1 MPVAS
6 LFEDLLDQYKIEQR
20 LAEKR
25 YTDLYQ
31 AYDVDDD
38 RLVRLDVMRSGA
50 AEDGGFVARFVNRAR
65 AVAQLRHPNITPIY
79 HIGKT
84 AEGLPYVAQAYID
97 GLPLSSRLEQLAQRK
112 APVNPIYALKLVRQL
127 ADALVLAERLELFH
141 YDLQPENVLLKNVA
155 LPSDDSVVLLDLFVP
170 ADKGISRTADAAD
183 ERLAYLSPEQRA
195 GKDIGS
201 ASHVYSLGV
210 LLYRLLGGQLP
221 EGAVN
226 WQGAAVRRGAGR
238 PTALERLRLGL
249 SPLTYDLVE
258 RCLRREPGRRFESVE
273 AFVVALDHALDAEE
287 ARIGAGAGQE
297 EPRRRVLAW
306 LMPILLLALVA
317 TAAVRAARNHR
328 DRALASEATSSAVAG
343 AGMGDTTPT
352 LLPSLTGLPTQP
364 TEDATQAALVAAATL
379 ADEERAEELTPIPP
393 TVTAEPTLP
402 PVSPTVT
409 PSAVPTETATP
420 TPQPTLTPIVRVAL
434 NLVNLRRGPGVLYPL
449 VGSVRAGDRLQV
461 LAWNNIPESPW
472 YLVATGDQRLGW
484 ISAEVVEADDPAALS
499 AVPVAATLPPT
510 PFATATP
517 PLVPSGTPTATLA
530 VTMTATPGEN
540 LGGDEPPATEPPPTQ
555 EPPPEPSLTPPP
567 LP

>member
-1 MPVAS
+1 MAVAS

-97 GLPLSSRLEQLAQRK
+97 GLPLSSRLEQLAQRDT
-112 APVNPIYALKLVRQL
+112 PVNPIYALKLVRQL

-141 YDLQPENVLLKNVA
+141 YDLQPDNVLLKNVA
-155 LPSDDSVVLLDLFVP
+155 LPTDDSLVLLDLFVP
-170 ADKGISRTADAAD
+170 LEKGTSRVADPSD
-183 ERLAYLSPEQRA
+183 ERQAYLSPEQRA
-195 GKDIGS
+195 GKDVNS
-201 ASHVYSLGV
+201 LAHVYSLGV
-210 LLYRLLGGQLP
+210 LLYRLLGGKLP
-221 EGAVN
+221 DGAVK
-226 WQGAAVRRGAGR
+226 WRGATVRRGAGR
-238 PTALERLRLGL
+238 PTALERLRPGL
-249 SPLTYDLVE
+249 SPLTYELVE
-258 RCLRREPGRRFESVE
+258 RCLRREPGRRYASVE
-273 AFVVALDHALDAEE
+273 AFVVALDHVLTAEE
-287 ARIGAGAGQE
+287 ARIGASAGQA
-297 EPRRRVLAW
+297 EPGRRALAW
-306 LMPILLLALVA
+306 FVPILLLALVA
-317 TAAVRAARNHR
+317 AAAFLAARSHRNDARAAESPQAAAAV
-328 DRALASEATSSAVAG
+328 V
-343 AGMGDTTPT
+343 DTTPT
-352 LLPSLTGLPTQP
+352 LLPSPTGASLQP
-364 TEDATQAALVAAATL
+364 TEDATGAALAAAATL
-379 ADEERAEELTPIPP
+379 AQEETDEEPTPVPP
-393 TVTAEPTLP
+393 TGTAEPTLP
-402 PVSPTVT
+402 PASPTAA
-409 PSAVPTETATP
+409 PSPVPTETTTP

-461 LAWNNIPESPW
+461 LAWNNSPESPW
-472 YLVATGDQRLGW
+472 YLVATSDQRLGW

-517 PLVPSGTPTATLA
+517 PPVPSGTPTPTPA

-540 LGGDEPPATEPPPTQ
+540 LGGGEEPPPTEPPTQ